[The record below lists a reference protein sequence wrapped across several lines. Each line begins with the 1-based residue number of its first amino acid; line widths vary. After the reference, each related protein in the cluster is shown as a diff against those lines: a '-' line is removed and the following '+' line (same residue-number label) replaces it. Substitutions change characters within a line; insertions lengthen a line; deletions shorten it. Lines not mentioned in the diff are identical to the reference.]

1 MKKYILPV
9 FIFAIL
15 AVILASGQIYE
26 SQPANETDATI
37 PLVETAPNETG
48 VDQMA
53 TPDETI
59 DETMPEPVAETTD
72 TTPNETEGTTA
83 AVEATTVDETT
94 IKNVS
99 TIRIMEHLCPAN
111 ITSRQ
116 ELLGIGGPFEM
127 EVACPIVVR
136 EGDIADT
143 TNATVTTGNTTIS
156 SVTTQRVAFDYS
168 VMADNESNI
177 SSKTLDD
184 AEFVSERMCEE
195 DVNFDLNSDGNITDN
210 YFLYSNHYLF

>member
-26 SQPANETDATI
+26 SQPANETEATI

-48 VDQMA
+48 VDQIA
-53 TPDETI
+53 TPAETI

-72 TTPNETEGTTA
+72 TTTNETEGTTA

-127 EVACPIVVR
+127 EVAC
-136 EGDIADT
+136 
-143 TNATVTTGNTTIS
+143 
-156 SVTTQRVAFDYS
+156 
-168 VMADNESNI
+168 
-177 SSKTLDD
+177 
-184 AEFVSERMCEE
+184 
-195 DVNFDLNSDGNITDN
+195 
-210 YFLYSNHYLF
+210 